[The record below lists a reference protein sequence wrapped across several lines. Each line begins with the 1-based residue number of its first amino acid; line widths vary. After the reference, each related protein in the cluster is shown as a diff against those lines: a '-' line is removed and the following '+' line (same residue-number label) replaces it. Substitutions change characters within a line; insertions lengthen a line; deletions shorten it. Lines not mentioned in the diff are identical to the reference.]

1 MRGGFRLSK
10 RIEAGDTAGVT
21 DSIPHARS
29 VVGTR
34 LIFFLAGFAI
44 SAWAPLVPIVKS
56 QLALSESLLGLL
68 LLCVGLGS
76 VLTMPIAGGLAARF
90 GCRSVTQVAA
100 CVLLVGLI
108 FVVIAPTAPILGG
121 ALLLVGAGMGTVD
134 VVMNIQAVM
143 VERAAER
150 PMMSGFHALFSIG
163 GIAGAGL
170 MSTLLGLRFTP
181 LLAMACVVS
190 AGFVILVGA
199 HRGLLSTG
207 LKSEGPPMALPR
219 GPVLTL
225 GIMCLVLFL
234 AEGSVLDWSGVHL
247 RENFSAPESQ
257 AGWGYIAFSATM
269 SLGRLTGDRIVAQIG
284 RKVALLGGLL
294 LAAVGFA
301 VVALSP
307 TPELVWLGYA
317 IVGAGAAN
325 VVPILFTLAGNQS
338 TMPAHL
344 AVSAVTTMG
353 YAGFLA
359 GPAIIGFV
367 AQGTSLL
374 ASCGLLGLG
383 ISACLPLAQRAV
395 SEHQSSTTTS

>member
-1 MRGGFRLSK
+1 MRGGYCLSK
-10 RIEAGDTAGVT
+10 RDEAGDTAGVI

-56 QLALSESLLGLL
+56 QLTLSESLLGLL
-68 LLCVGLGS
+68 LLCVGMGS

-108 FVVIAPTAPILGG
+108 FVVIAPTGPILGV

-143 VERAAER
+143 VERAAEQ

-170 MSTLLGLRFTP
+170 MSTLLGLKLTP
-181 LLAMACVVS
+181 FLAMSCVVS
-190 AGFVILVGA
+190 AGFVIMVGA

-257 AGWGYIAFSATM
+257 AGWGYIAFSAMM
-269 SLGRLTGDRIVAQIG
+269 SLGRLTGDRLVAKLG
-284 RKVALLGGLL
+284 RHWTLVGGLV
-294 LAAVGFA
+294 LANVGFLM
-301 VVALSP
+301 VAAGSVAWH
-307 TPELVWLGYA
+307 VWLGYA

-325 VVPILFTLAGNQS
+325 IVPILFTMAGNQKA
-338 TMPAHL
+338 MPAHL
-344 AVSAVTTMG
+344 AVSAVTTLG
-353 YAGFLA
+353 YAGFLL
-359 GPAIIGFV
+359 GPAVIGFV
-367 AQGTSLL
+367 AD
-374 ASCGLLGLG
+374 GL
-383 ISACLPLAQRAV
+383 SLPLAFLFIAMGIAACALPAHKLILRTEAD
-395 SEHQSSTTTS
+395 HI